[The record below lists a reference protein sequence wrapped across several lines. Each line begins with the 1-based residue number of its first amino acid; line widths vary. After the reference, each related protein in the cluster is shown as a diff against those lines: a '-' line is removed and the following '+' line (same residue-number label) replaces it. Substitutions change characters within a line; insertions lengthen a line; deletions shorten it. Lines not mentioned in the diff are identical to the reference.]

1 MIDDTLLPFDLPSV
15 RRKKL
20 TIDFDGGNQS
30 SDGGL
35 LLLREAERQLGV
47 CRRLAEAMPDRRD
60 PDRVPHAMFEMVMA
74 RASAIACGYEDAID
88 LDRLRHDPLMKVAVG
103 RCPETGA
110 PLASQST
117 ISRLENAPSKTEAA
131 RLSAALLDQFGTSV
145 KPDKLEVLDIDDTFC
160 AAHGGQQLA
169 FWNAHHDERGF
180 ASMHIYHV
188 GRGRPVATILRPART
203 PKGTEVRTVIKHVTK
218 RLRRHWPKTR
228 IVWRGDSHYGRV
240 EAMKWEEDHDA
251 DYISGLAGNAVLDA
265 LVAETATNRRFHHA
279 LSSKPKLRTY
289 ASFMYQA
296 GSWKRS
302 RKVVARLECSL
313 QPVAGEPGTRQE
325 VDIRYIVTSL
335 KGSAQHLYDNVYC
348 QRGQMENLIK
358 LHKAQLASDRMS
370 CHSATA
376 NQVRLVLHTAA
387 FWLMHGVRAA
397 IPRANP
403 LAKGEFATIR
413 ERLIKIG
420 ARVIEHIARIRVQL
434 PTSCPEGALFRT
446 VALGRRL
453 SGRGAAGPR
462 APTSRRRRQINPI
475 RVARRVASHR
485 SSWTDR
491 RCA

>member
-1 MIDDTLLPFDLPSV
+1 VNQPSATAAMTDDTPLPFDLPSV

-20 TIDFDGGNQS
+20 TVDFDGGNQS
-30 SDGGL
+30 SDAGL
-35 LLLREAERQLGV
+35 LLLRAAERKLGV

-60 PDRVPHAMFEMVMA
+60 PDRVRHAMFEMVMA
-74 RASAIACGYEDAID
+74 RVSAIACGHEDAID

-103 RCPETGA
+103 RCPDSGA
-110 PLASQST
+110 ALASQST
-117 ISRLENAPSKTEAA
+117 ISRLENAPSKTEAT
-131 RLSAALLDQFGTSV
+131 RLAAALLDQFGTTV
-145 KPDKLEVLDIDDTFC
+145 KPGKQEILDIDDTFC

-188 GRGRPVATILRPART
+188 ASGTPVATILRPART
-203 PKGTEVRTVIKHVTK
+203 PKGTEVRTVVKHVTK

-240 EAMKWEEDHDA
+240 EAMEWAEDDGE
-251 DYISGLAGNAVLDA
+251 DYIFGLPGNAVLDA
-265 LVAETATNRRFHHA
+265 RVAETADNLRFHHA
-279 LSSKPKLRTY
+279 RSSAAKLRTY
-289 ASFMYQA
+289 ASFTYQA
-296 GSWKRS
+296 GSWKRP

-313 QPVAGEPGTRQE
+313 QPDAGETGTRQE
-325 VDIRYIVTSL
+325 VDIRYVVTSL
-335 KGSAQHLYDNVYC
+335 EGAAQHLYENVYC

-397 IPRANP
+397 IPKTDL
-403 LAKGEFATIR
+403 LAKAEFATIR
-413 ERLIKIG
+413 DRLIKIA

-434 PTSCPEGALFRT
+434 PTSCPERALFRA
-446 VALGRRL
+446 VALGL
-453 SGRGAAGPR
+453 MPSGP
-462 APTSRRRRQINPI
+462 
-475 RVARRVASHR
+475 
-485 SSWTDR
+485 
-491 RCA
+491 